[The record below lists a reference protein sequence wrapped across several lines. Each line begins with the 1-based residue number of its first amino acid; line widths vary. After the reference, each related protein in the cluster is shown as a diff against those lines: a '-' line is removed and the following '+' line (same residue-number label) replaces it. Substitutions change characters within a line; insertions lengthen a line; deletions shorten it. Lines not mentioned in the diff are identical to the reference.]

1 MMLWLVTWLCQP
13 LLWLAQ
19 RREPAAPRRILLVQ
33 TAKIGD
39 MICTLP
45 VIDALA
51 RRFPDAALTV
61 MHHPV
66 NRALLRHDPR
76 IAERWEAD
84 SSAWCGLGA
93 KLRLVRRLRAARYDW
108 IVLGSPN
115 LPWLLMPLWAGIPRR
130 IAVTANHGRSVQ
142 RAEPLLTDAQR
153 HQAERLIVDE
163 WAELLARLDVPVAR
177 DKPLYAA
184 PDADAAVTALG
195 LPDGALI
202 GIGVSAANKLKELG
216 EDKVADVIAA
226 LLARSD
232 ASVLLVGGPDD
243 RPLAARIGERLASP
257 RVIDT
262 TGRLALDQLP
272 VLLARLAVYISVDSG
287 IIYLADALG
296 VPVVSVVGPTDPR
309 EQRPLH
315 PQSRFIIEQL
325 PCYPCSTVFHTA
337 STCRVGTRACI
348 GNVTATRIADEAIG
362 LLQQNQTP

>member
-1 MMLWLVTWLCQP
+1 MMLWLVTWLCRP

-66 NRALLRHDPR
+66 NRALLKHDPR
-76 IAERWEAD
+76 VTARWEAD
-84 SSAWCGLGA
+84 SSAWRGLGA
-93 KLRLVRRLRAARYDW
+93 KLRLARRLRAARYDW
-108 IVLGSPN
+108 IVIASPN
-115 LPWLLMPLWAGIPRR
+115 LPWLLLPLWAGIPRR

-142 RAEPLLTDAQR
+142 RAEPLLTDALR
-153 HQAERLIVDE
+153 HQGERLIVDE

-184 PDADAAVTALG
+184 PDADAAVDALG
-195 LPDGALI
+195 LPAGSLI

-216 EDKVADVIAA
+216 EDKVAALVGE

-232 ASVLLVGGPDD
+232 AHVLLVGGPDD
-243 RPLAARIGERLASP
+243 RALAARILGRQPSP

-262 TGRLALDQLP
+262 TGRLALDRLP
-272 VLLARLAVYISVDSG
+272 VLLARLAAYVSVDSG

-309 EQRPLH
+309 EQRPLD
-315 PQSRFIIEQL
+315 PRSRFIVERL
-325 PCYPCSTVFHTA
+325 PCYPCSTVFRTA

-348 GNVTATRIADEAIG
+348 GNVTATRIADEVIT
-362 LLQQNQTP
+362 LLHQNRTP